1 MMLFD
6 GMSIMAYAVG
16 LILVYLLC
24 WIFIRPLK
32 WIFKLGINSVLGGF
46 MLAAVNLV
54 GGFMGMHISIN
65 PLTALISGVLGVPGM
80 GLIIALQYIL

>member
-1 MMLFD
+1 MLFD

-16 LILVYLLC
+16 LILVYFLC

-54 GGFMGMHISIN
+54 GGFMGMNISIN

>member
-1 MMLFD
+1 
-6 GMSIMAYAVG
+6 
-16 LILVYLLC
+16 
-24 WIFIRPLK
+24 
-32 WIFKLGINSVLGGF
+32 

-54 GGFMGMHISIN
+54 GGFMGMHIAIN